1 LTDVMTGIGAR
12 TITLVGRVDTPDGG
26 APVETVLATER
37 ALVARDIVVPIV
49 HVPELYA
56 LSGRVQSWN
65 GPVVLPDGA
74 WNLANVWVSP
84 P

>member
-1 LTDVMTGIGAR
+1 
-12 TITLVGRVDTPDGG
+12 VDTPDGG

-74 WNLANVWVSP
+74 WNLANVWLSP